1 MKKILF
7 LPFLTMLLLT
17 ACKDTVKNKYRLADD
32 ELANLMFDLH
42 YADALLAD
50 LSPAQR
56 DSISTLYWKR
66 IMELYDLSETEIRDE
81 INKLENEPEKMKII
95 LGRVK
100 ELADSIQ

>member
-7 LPFLTMLLLT
+7 FSFITMLMLI
-17 ACKDTVKNKYRLADD
+17 ACKDKVKHDYRLSDE
-32 ELANLMFDLH
+32 ELANLMLDMH

-50 LSPAQR
+50 LTPEQR

-66 IMELYDLSETEIRDE
+66 MMELYDLSEAEIRDE
-81 INKLENEPEKMKII
+81 INQLENEPEKMKLI

-100 ELADSIQ
+100 EMSDSIQ